1 MWVEVCEDRPLTV
14 HVSDNKSEGQDMHL
28 VPGQRKIDWH
38 EFFKCLDSIS
48 YSGPLILEVASQG
61 RPDDILKNS
70 YDSIQELM
78 RTVQR

>member
-48 YSGPLILEVASQG
+48 YSGPLILEVAS
-61 RPDDILKNS
+61 
-70 YDSIQELM
+70 
-78 RTVQR
+78 